1 MKRFAVAVLLGS
13 LGCGAPSVGG
23 FSSVGVSATC
33 PSGKRW
39 TAGTSESE
47 TMNPGYACRSCHL
60 GQNFQG
66 QNPGGDREPSKA
78 YFFMG
83 TVFSV
88 PNNED
93 LCAASGVPSDAVVEI
108 LDANDVVKATLTVN
122 EVGNFRSTSTTAGFT
137 LPYKA
142 RVKAG
147 GKVNAMAATQMN
159 GDCNSCHT
167 AAGLEGAPGRILF
180 PQ

>member
-1 MKRFAVAVLLGS
+1 
-13 LGCGAPSVGG
+13 
-23 FSSVGVSATC
+23 
-33 PSGKRW
+33 
-39 TAGTSESE
+39 
-47 TMNPGYACRSCHL
+47 MNPGFACRSCHL

-83 TVFSV
+83 TAFTIPS
-88 PNNED
+88 NED

-108 LDANDVVKATLTVN
+108 LDANDAVKLTLQIN
-122 EVGNFRSTSTTAGFT
+122 SVGNFRSTNTAAGFT

-142 RVKAG
+142 RVRAG
-147 GKVNAMAATQMN
+147 GKTNAMATPQMN

-167 AAGLEGAPGRILF
+167 ATGLEGAPGRIVF
-180 PQ
+180 PM

>member
-1 MKRFAVAVLLGS
+1 MLVLVW
-13 LGCGAPSVGG
+13 GCGAPATGG
-23 FSSVGVSATC
+23 FSNVGVTATC
-33 PSGKRW
+33 PSGLKW

-47 TMNPGYACRSCHL
+47 TMNPGFACRSCHL
-60 GQNFQG
+60 GENFQG
-66 QNPGGDREPSKA
+66 QNPSGEREPSKA

-88 PNNED
+88 PTNDD
-93 LCAASGVPSDAVVEI
+93 LCAAKGVPSDAVVEI
-108 LDANDVVKATLTVN
+108 LDMNDVVKATLTVN
-122 EVGNFRSTSTTAGFT
+122 EVGNFRSSSTAAGFT

-147 GKVNAMAATQMN
+147 GKVNAMAGAQMT
-159 GDCNSCHT
+159 GDCNTCHT
-167 AAGLEGAPGRILF
+167 STGREGAPGRILF